1 MTNLAAKASL
11 YGKIPDM
18 LERCRVCERMLMEQ
32 LNKLHNWQKRGPVGK
47 LQMC

>member
-18 LERCRVCERMLMEQ
+18 LERCRVCERMLTEQ
-32 LNKLHNWQKRGPVGK
+32 LNKLNNWQKRGPVGK